1 MDEKELRELLM
12 QRLHMELMLFK
23 DSMLIK
29 KKEDIFAASY
39 KIEIYVNLYEIFV
52 EHSKM
57 LKEDT
62 MRGLLN
68 LKYGIMESF
77 YQEWMGWK
85 DGLYDELSA
94 YVRDRLELI
103 SEMGKMGN
111 GSGKEGEDGTVY
123 DQVA

>member
-12 QRLHMELMLFK
+12 QRLHMELLIFK
-23 DSMLIK
+23 DSMLLK

-52 EHSKM
+52 EHSKL
-57 LKEDT
+57 LKKDT

-68 LKYGIMESF
+68 LKHGILESF

-85 DGLYDELSA
+85 DGLYDELSV

-103 SEMGKMGN
+103 SEMEKTGN
-111 GSGKEGEDGTVY
+111 GSGKEKEDGTGY
-123 DQVA
+123 GQAA